1 MCHFTSMSSMALAQ
15 HCSVVDNKMK
25 IIDTL
30 YALQNG
36 LPAVIDICNIHN
48 HSTES
53 AAALYHLPATV
64 DCREAFDGYYTS
76 LLELNDD
83 NTESQLADG
92 SVNPKQTTVRWWH
105 DEWRKKSL
113 GPRTGSSVVTVCG
126 L

>member
-1 MCHFTSMSSMALAQ
+1 
-15 HCSVVDNKMK
+15 MK
-25 IIDTL
+25 ITDIL

-64 DCREAFDGYYTS
+64 DCREAFDGYFANGMGVADAMKHHTS